1 MRKLIAIMAFFA
13 VANCLTAQNIAGKWA
28 RDKEILD
35 TPTSLILN
43 NDGTYEISRGTW
55 SVRGE
60 YKIKEGVVSF
70 FDKAGDDMDSCRGYG
85 KYTASLENDVLTLTQ
100 IEDRATYRNFTLIN
114 VHWTRIV
121 PVETT
126 TYIRK

>member
-1 MRKLIAIMAFFA
+1 MRKLMAIVAFFA
-13 VANCLTAQNIAGKWA
+13 VANCLTAQNISGKWA
-28 RDKEILD
+28 REKDILD

-60 YKIKEGVVSF
+60 YKVKDGIVSF
-70 FDKAGDDMDSCRGYG
+70 FDTAGDDMDSCRGYG
-85 KYTASLENDVLTLTQ
+85 KYTASLSNDVLNLTI
-100 IEDRATYRNFTLIN
+100 IEDRATYRNFTLTN
-114 VHWTRIV
+114 VRWTRIT
-121 PVETT
+121 PTETT